1 MKTVIV
7 GGGLTGVQLARRLI
21 NEKNDVVIIENNEET
36 ARHLTNRLNC
46 AVLNADGNSLE
57 TLEKAGIQ
65 KADAL
70 VCVSSSDEV
79 NMITCS
85 LADAVYP
92 NVLKIARV
100 RNYAYYVNTA
110 AASASHASQISAHHR
125 PLYGIDFMVHPDVEA
140 ASSILKAIEH
150 GASTEVIAFEN
161 TSFELCRIT
170 VEEGSRIEGKLVKDV
185 RALTEKPF
193 SVCYVESTSSAVLA
207 DGFTP
212 INAGDKIGILT
223 ERANIAEMLDL
234 CGSKAQALKKIALVG
249 IDQIGTIVADSLLQK
264 NNTLNNRFSHFFGA
278 KNRRAKTFVII
289 DSNEKKAKN
298 ASERYDLEASVFNA
312 DITDESFI
320 QEEGLN
326 AFDLAICATTNYELN
341 IVASAYLKSLGVDR
355 TIAVVAGSAYE
366 NIAKNIGVD
375 VPVPIR
381 DAVADSIIG
390 HLKGESVTGIHT
402 VSGGNFE
409 TIECKIESS
418 SKVCG
423 KNLIQISRKG
433 EFLVLIVKK
442 AAEENY
448 KIPVGKT
455 VLEEGDRVL
464 LITSAA
470 ANQKTINYFGKRQ

>member
-7 GGGLTGVQLARRLI
+7 GGGLTGMQLARRLI

-36 ARHLTNRLNC
+36 ARHLANRLNC
-46 AVLNADGNSLE
+46 AVLSADGNNME

-70 VCVSSSDEV
+70 VCVTNSDEV

-85 LADAVYP
+85 LADALYP
-92 NVLKIARV
+92 DVLKIARV

-110 AASASHASQISAHHR
+110 QASEQHRAALISRRR

-140 ASSILKAIEH
+140 ASSILKAVEH

-170 VEEGSRIEGKLVKDV
+170 VEKGSAMDGKLVKDV
-185 RALTEKPF
+185 RSLTEKPF
-193 SVCYVESTSSAVLA
+193 SVCYVENGEKSELA
-207 DGFTP
+207 SGFTQ
-212 INAGDKIGILT
+212 ICAGDRIGILT
-223 ERANIAEMLDL
+223 ERADISEMLDL
-234 CGSKAQALKKIALVG
+234 CGSKAQSLKKIALVG
-249 IDQIGTIVADSLLQK
+249 AAQIGTLVSDALLLGGNQTNIFTGILK
-264 NNTLNNRFSHFFGA
+264 PLKRKA
-278 KNRRAKTFVII
+278 KSFVII
-289 DSNEKKAKN
+289 DSSEKKAKS
-298 ASERYDLEASVFNA
+298 ASERYGRSAEVFNA

-320 QEEGLN
+320 QEEGLEH
-326 AFDLAICATTNYELN
+326 FDLAICATTNYELN
-341 IVASAYLKSLGVDR
+341 MVASAYLKSLGVDR

-375 VPVPIR
+375 IPIPIR

-390 HLKGESVTGIHT
+390 HLKGKSVTGIHT

-409 TIECKIESS
+409 TIECTITES

-423 KNLIQISRKG
+423 KNLIQIAHKG
-433 EFLVLIVKK
+433 EFLVLIVRKSG
-442 AAEENY
+442 EERY

-455 VLEEGDRVL
+455 VLEAGDSVL
-464 LITSAA
+464 IITTSRD
-470 ANQKTINYFGKRQ
+470 NQRTINYFGGRK